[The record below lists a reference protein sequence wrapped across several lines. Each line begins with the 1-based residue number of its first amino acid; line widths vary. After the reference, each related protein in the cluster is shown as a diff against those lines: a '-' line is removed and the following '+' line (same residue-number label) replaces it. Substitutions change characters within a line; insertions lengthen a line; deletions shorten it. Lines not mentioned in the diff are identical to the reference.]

1 MHFAARKSRTI
12 ESQVPAWAAKLPWF
26 GQDDKFTALA
36 VDSDSNVFVKRPT
49 NAKMCA
55 EMRAWEKLQRTG
67 KFLEDRLYAD
77 MLQKNRLIAG
87 SDPDPQVSGTGY
99 SDHFVPSIDSPGDTM
114 VTGTPPLSA
123 TFASIDSGLARLW
136 PDTYWTVS
144 DSDIDYE
151 IDGFVLIDEADTKSL
166 VFWEDARWRRRKK
179 QDCPSVTWSRFCGF
193 LRPKG
198 RTRT

>member
-1 MHFAARKSRTI
+1 M
-12 ESQVPAWAAKLPWF
+12 
-26 GQDDKFTALA
+26 
-36 VDSDSNVFVKRPT
+36 FVKRPS

-77 MLQKNRLIAG
+77 MLQKYRLVAG
-87 SDPDPQVSGTGY
+87 SDPGAADLATVERTTGARPTVSGTGY
-99 SDHFVPSIDSPGDTM
+99 SDHFVPSIDSPGDTR
-114 VTGTPPLSA
+114 VTGAPPLSA
-123 TFASIDSGLARLW
+123 TFASIDRDLARLW

-151 IDGFVLIDEADTKSL
+151 IDGFVLIDEADTKGL

-198 RTRT
+198 GTRT

>member
-1 MHFAARKSRTI
+1 MHFAARKARTI

-55 EMRAWEKLQRTG
+55 EMRAWEKLQRT
-67 KFLEDRLYAD
+67 
-77 MLQKNRLIAG
+77 
-87 SDPDPQVSGTGY
+87 DPQVSGTGY

-151 IDGFVLIDEADTKSL
+151 IDGFVLIDGADTKSL

>member
-1 MHFAARKSRTI
+1 M
-12 ESQVPAWAAKLPWF
+12 
-26 GQDDKFTALA
+26 
-36 VDSDSNVFVKRPT
+36 FVKRPS

-77 MLQKNRLIAG
+77 MLQKYRLVAG
-87 SDPDPQVSGTGY
+87 AADLATVERTTASTVLETRGLPAHHPSQQRSLR
-99 SDHFVPSIDSPGDTM
+99 SIDRD
-114 VTGTPPLSA
+114 
-123 TFASIDSGLARLW
+123 LARLW

-151 IDGFVLIDEADTKSL
+151 IDGFVLIDEADTKGL

-193 LRPKG
+193 LRPEG